1 MQSLYLLAISLG
13 GAIATLFAA
22 VGWSSY
28 KHKKIPERPVM
39 FRWFVAGLVTAGLI
53 AYVWIFGAGGD
64 VSGALKHV
72 GDSLEMPSVASV
84 SAMVTGV
91 LASLKSV
98 GGATT
103 AEKEGGGSGDA
114 DVGSTSTTK
123 PRSLSVTE
131 LTVGMPTF

>member
-13 GAIATLFAA
+13 GAVAALFAA
-22 VGWSSY
+22 AGWSSY
-28 KHKKIPERPVM
+28 KHKKIPERPVL

-64 VSGALKHV
+64 VSGMIRNV
-72 GDSLEMPSVASV
+72 GESLEMPTVASV
-84 SAMVTGV
+84 TAMAAGV

-98 GGATT
+98 TDSATPTTEKEEDGGALNTRPP
-103 AEKEGGGSGDA
+103 A
-114 DVGSTSTTK
+114 
-123 PRSLSVTE
+123 LSVTE